1 MLKKMRWH
9 FIAAAM
15 AAFSSV
21 ILILLCI
28 INFWNIQSTVHQ
40 LDDTLTLLS
49 DMDGNTAPPST
60 PAPEPKEMPPADN
73 KGHFSPEVQYMIR
86 FFSVSFDA
94 DGEIQNIN
102 QDFIASVSED
112 DAKAYASLI
121 LQKGSAHGFYR
132 GYRYLSVASDDGTTV
147 IFLNAERELHAFRS
161 LLLITAAIAV
171 ICLLCVF
178 ILVVLFSRR
187 AITPYLRNIEA
198 QKQFITN
205 AGHELKTPLT
215 SISTSADV
223 LAMEYEDDEWVHN
236 IQQQSGKMAKLI
248 ANLVTLSRL
257 DEENPFP
264 EKSEFSLS
272 DAVWETAEPFIAL
285 ASARGKTCIL
295 NIEDHLMMTG
305 ERAAIQQTV
314 SILLDNAIKYS
325 AAGVRI
331 TLTLRCSGRKKEILV
346 SSSCAPGPLPDT
358 QRLFDRFYRGD
369 ESHSTQDGTG
379 IGLSIAQATVQA
391 HGGSICAECSE
402 QTRLLTFRILL

>member
-49 DMDGNTAPPST
+49 DMDGNTAPPSA

-121 LQKGSAHGFYR
+121 LQKSSVHGFYR
-132 GYRYLSVASDDGTTV
+132 GYRYLSVASDNGTTV

-272 DAVWETAEPFIAL
+272 RCRLGDSRTLYRPGLGPRKNLYSEYRRSPDDD
-285 ASARGKTCIL
+285 R
-295 NIEDHLMMTG
+295 
-305 ERAAIQQTV
+305 RACCHPADC
-314 SILLDNAIKYS
+314 LDP
-325 AAGVRI
+325 AG
-331 TLTLRCSGRKKEILV
+331 
-346 SSSCAPGPLPDT
+346 
-358 QRLFDRFYRGD
+358 
-369 ESHSTQDGTG
+369 
-379 IGLSIAQATVQA
+379 
-391 HGGSICAECSE
+391 
-402 QTRLLTFRILL
+402 